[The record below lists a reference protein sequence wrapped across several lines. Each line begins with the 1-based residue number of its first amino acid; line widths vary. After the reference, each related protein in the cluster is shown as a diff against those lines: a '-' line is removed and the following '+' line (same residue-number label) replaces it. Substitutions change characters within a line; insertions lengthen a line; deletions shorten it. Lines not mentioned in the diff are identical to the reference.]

1 VSARAAD
8 GAARGADDAA
18 RGADDAARA
27 AAASSAGE
35 RRQPAG
41 ALDVDVLLRRAN
53 FTLDVTLRAEPG
65 DVVAVLGPNGAGKS
79 TLLGIVAGLLC
90 PHEGRVVLGGRTLTG
105 DGILIPAEQRRVGLM
120 GQNPLLFPH
129 LTAVEN
135 VAFGPRAQG
144 ATRATARAD
153 AREWLARLGLT
164 EFADRKP
171 ARLSG
176 GQRQRVALARALA
189 ARPELL
195 LLDEPLGALDA
206 QTAPE
211 IRHVLRT
218 HLRAASLTTLLV
230 THDVLD
236 AATLA
241 DRVVVLVDGAV
252 VDSGPTTRVLAAPRS
267 SFAAALAGLNMITGM
282 TRSAAQP
289 GTVVAVAG
297 GAAPGGSAV
306 SGVAA
311 EPIGAGDGAIALFPP
326 AAVAVYLEPAGAGS
340 PRNTWPATVVALE
353 RGTSAIRVRA
363 RRLRGG
369 TVDTSP
375 GLASGDG
382 TWGGGQDGE
391 STIAADL
398 TPAAVAELGLK
409 PGMLVYL
416 SIKANEV
423 RVHAR

>member
-1 VSARAAD
+1 MRAREAD
-8 GAARGADDAA
+8 GAAP
-18 RGADDAARA
+18 A
-27 AAASSAGE
+27 AAGSPTAE
-35 RRQPAG
+35 RREPAA
-41 ALDVDVLLRRAN
+41 ALDVDVRLRRAN
-53 FTLDVTLRAEPG
+53 FTLDVALRAEPG
-65 DVVAVLGPNGAGKS
+65 EVVAILGPNGAGKS
-79 TLLGIVAGLLC
+79 TLLGIVAGLLA
-90 PHEGRVVLGGRTLTG
+90 PHEGRVMLGGRTLTG
-105 DGILIPAEQRRVGLM
+105 DGILVPPERRRVGLM

-129 LTAVEN
+129 FTAVEN

-153 AREWLARLGLT
+153 ARDWLARLGLAQ
-164 EFADRKP
+164 FADRKP

-241 DRVVVLVDGAV
+241 DRVVVLADGSV

-267 SFAAALAGLNMITGM
+267 PFAAALAGLNMITGM
-282 TRSAAQP
+282 TQSAAQP
-289 GTVVAVAG
+289 GSVVAVAG
-297 GAAPGGSAV
+297 GAERDAPAV

-311 EPIGAGDGAIALFPP
+311 EPIGSGDAAIAVFPP

-363 RRLRGG
+363 RRLRDGDAR
-369 TVDTSP
+369 DTIAGPAP
-375 GLASGDG
+375 GEG
-382 TWGGGQDGE
+382 TWDGGQDGE
-391 STIAADL
+391 SISADL